1 MFAVTPKENLQNFAM
16 MEIDLTGRDVL
27 QIVCQFF
34 QHGLIQEETQ
44 PLLTLVFQNT
54 WMDKLLAQSNVMTI
68 TLITQTAVQTH
79 Q

>member
-1 MFAVTPKENLQNFAM
+1 MFVVTPNENLQNYAM

-44 PLLTLVFQNT
+44 PLLTLAFLNT
-54 WMDKLLAQSNVMTI
+54 WMDTLLAQSNVMTI
-68 TLITQTAVQTH
+68 TLIIQTVVQTH